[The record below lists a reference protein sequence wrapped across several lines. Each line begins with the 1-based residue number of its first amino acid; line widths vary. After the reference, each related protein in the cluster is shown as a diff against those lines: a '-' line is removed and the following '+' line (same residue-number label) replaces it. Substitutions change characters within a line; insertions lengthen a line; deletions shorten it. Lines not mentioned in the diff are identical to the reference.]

1 MTPKMRLPK
10 YMSPT
15 SLKMW
20 VTDRKQY
27 YLNYLADPRPEKPPQ
42 TVPMAVGSAFDAYVK
57 SFMVE
62 KINGS
67 VDPAFE
73 FTTIFE
79 AQVEKQNRDLALVD
93 GKAVFDHYVKCGAL
107 ADIMLDLEGAVGR
120 PRFETSI
127 EGFVSALSLAIG
139 DVPMLGKP
147 DIYFFTK
154 YGIRVIFDWKV
165 NGYYS
170 ARAISPHPGY
180 RRIRTVDAESGRSHP
195 KAMIMDHKGYKISA
209 SHPLCSVNKDWAAQL
224 AIYAWLL
231 GEPVGGSFIVAI
243 DQIACGPDG
252 IGGRHQRVAQHRSI
266 VTEQFQ
272 KDVFLSAHRAWEQI
286 KTGHIF
292 DNMSREDSD
301 RQCLLIQS
309 MAEAPPLDA
318 DEEALF
324 R

>member
-1 MTPKMRLPK
+1 MRMPK

-20 VTDRKQY
+20 MTDRKQY
-27 YLNYLADPRPEKPPQ
+27 YLNYLADPRPPKVPQ

-62 KINGS
+62 RINGS

-73 FTTIFE
+73 FNTIFE
-79 AQVEKQNRDLALVD
+79 AQVEAQNRDLARVD
-93 GKAVFDHYVKCGAL
+93 GKTVFDYYQKCGAL
-107 ADIMLDLEGAVGR
+107 ADILLDLEGAVGR

-127 EGFVSALSLAIG
+127 EGFVSEVSIAVG

-147 DIYFFTK
+147 DIYFLTK
-154 YGIRVIFDWKV
+154 KGGRVIFDWKV
-165 NGYYS
+165 NGFYS
-170 ARAISPHPGY
+170 ARPVSPHPGY
-180 RRIRTVDAESGRSHP
+180 RRIRTCDAESGRSHP
-195 KAMIMDHKGYKISA
+195 KAMIMDHGGFKISA

-231 GEPVGGSFIVAI
+231 GEPVGGNFIVAI

-252 IGGRHQRVAQHRSI
+252 VGGKHLRVAQHRSI
-266 VTEQFQ
+266 VTEAFQ
-272 KDVFLSAHRAWEQI
+272 RATFEAAHKAWYQLQ
-286 KTGHIF
+286 TGHIF
-292 DNMSREDSD
+292 ENMTREESD
-301 RQCLLIQS
+301 RQCLLLQA
-309 MAEAPPLDA
+309 MAEAPVDPEF
-318 DEEALF
+318 DELF